1 MLRFIAGRL
10 IVVLSVGLTLSIVT
24 FFLLNYVI
32 DPAQAIAGEDALF
45 EEIEQIREQYGFDRS
60 ITVRYFEWFTGIFQG
75 DLGESYYWNK
85 PVISLLVDRAP
96 ETITL
101 ALMSVSVTILISI
114 PLGIMAALNPN
125 SLIDRIAL
133 GIAVTAQ
140 AVPNFWLGLIM
151 ILIFALA
158 FPIFPVSGD
167 KTLFH
172 FVLPSIV
179 LGASSVPAVM
189 RLMRTGLLDVINS
202 DYIRTARSSGF
213 YGWRLIF
220 NHALRNALLPVVSV
234 LAVQLGNKFGGSVI
248 TESVFAINGLGRLAL
263 ESILGADIPTVQ
275 ILVFVFAF
283 TLSPSPF
290 DSNIKV
296 LSLTSSCFSLPISI
310 SPLIK

>member
-189 RLMRTGLLDVINS
+189 RLMRTGLLDVINA

-275 ILVFVFAF
+275 ILVFVFAIIF
-283 TLSPSPF
+283 LFFNSLINCLSTCNRGSPPVKIT
-290 DSNIKV
+290 N
-296 LSLTSSCFSLPISI
+296 FS
-310 SPLIK
+310 

>member
-101 ALMSVSVTILISI
+101 ALMSVSVTILIYI
-114 PLGIMAALNPN
+114 PLGIIAALNPN

-189 RLMRTGLLDVINS
+189 RLMRTGLLDVINA

-275 ILVFVFAF
+275 ILVFVFAIIF
-283 TLSPSPF
+283 LFFNLLADILNAYLDPR
-290 DSNIKV
+290 
-296 LSLTSSCFSLPISI
+296 LRL
-310 SPLIK
+310 

>member
-101 ALMSVSVTILISI
+101 SLMSVSVTILISI

-189 RLMRTGLLDVINS
+189 RLMRTGLLDVINA

-275 ILVFVFAF
+275 ILVFVFAIIF
-283 TLSPSPF
+283 LFFNLLADILNAYLDPR
-290 DSNIKV
+290 
-296 LSLTSSCFSLPISI
+296 LRL
-310 SPLIK
+310 

>member
-24 FFLLNYVI
+24 FFLENILF

-189 RLMRTGLLDVINS
+189 RLMRTGLLDVINA

-275 ILVFVFAF
+275 ILVFVFAIIF
-283 TLSPSPF
+283 LFFNLLADILNAYLDPR
-290 DSNIKV
+290 
-296 LSLTSSCFSLPISI
+296 LRL
-310 SPLIK
+310 

>member
-189 RLMRTGLLDVINS
+189 RLMRTGLLDVINA

-263 ESILGADIPTVQ
+263 ESILGADIPTVH
-275 ILVFVFAF
+275 I
-283 TLSPSPF
+283 
-290 DSNIKV
+290 
-296 LSLTSSCFSLPISI
+296 
-310 SPLIK
+310 

>member
-60 ITVRYFEWFTGIFQG
+60 ITVRYFEWFSGIFQG
-75 DLGESYYWNK
+75 DLGISYYWNK
-85 PVISLLVDRAP
+85 PVISLLIDRAP

-114 PLGIMAALNPN
+114 PLGILAALNPN
-125 SLIDRIAL
+125 SLVDRIAL

-158 FPIFPVSGD
+158 IPIFPVSGD
-167 KTLFH
+167 KTFFH

-189 RLMRTGLLDVINS
+189 RLMRTGLLYVINA
-202 DYIRTARSSGF
+202 DFIRTARSSGF
-213 YGWRLIF
+213 YGWRLVF
-220 NHALRNALLPVVSV
+220 DHALRNALLPVVSV

-275 ILVFVFAF
+275 ILVFVFAIIF
-283 TLSPSPF
+283 LFFNLLADILNAYLDPR
-290 DSNIKV
+290 
-296 LSLTSSCFSLPISI
+296 LRL
-310 SPLIK
+310 

>member
-189 RLMRTGLLDVINS
+189 RLMRTGLLDVINAY
-202 DYIRTARSSGF
+202 YIRTARSSGF

-275 ILVFVFAF
+275 ILVFVFAIIF
-283 TLSPSPF
+283 LFFNLLADILNAYLDPR
-290 DSNIKV
+290 
-296 LSLTSSCFSLPISI
+296 LRL
-310 SPLIK
+310 

>member
-172 FVLPSIV
+172 FVLPSIEQQDRV
-179 LGASSVPAVM
+179 AFM
-189 RLMRTGLLDVINS
+189 D
-202 DYIRTARSSGF
+202 
-213 YGWRLIF
+213 
-220 NHALRNALLPVVSV
+220 
-234 LAVQLGNKFGGSVI
+234 GG
-248 TESVFAINGLGRLAL
+248 
-263 ESILGADIPTVQ
+263 
-275 ILVFVFAF
+275 
-283 TLSPSPF
+283 
-290 DSNIKV
+290 
-296 LSLTSSCFSLPISI
+296 
-310 SPLIK
+310 